1 MLIPHP
7 PSIMPIPTL
16 TTHTHH
22 TSLALT
28 HVAPGVGHL
37 VVQSILREES
47 INFARIVGQGGES

>member
-1 MLIPHP
+1 MLIPMP

-47 INFARIVGQGGES
+47 INFARIVEQCGKS